1 MPSLRSWPHELLP
14 GRCLPCS
21 DRALNLLSVLKVG
34 EEGRQPFLTPSTLRA
49 GSGYCFLWL
58 GGRWGQPTGGIMD
71 LSDLA
76 TTIFRVQ
83 GSLWASEIPFAL
95 GFNKLLGFSLLSI
108 LEIYRLFKK

>member
-1 MPSLRSWPHELLP
+1 MPSLGSWPHKLLP

-49 GSGYCFLWL
+49 GSGNCFLWL
-58 GGRWGQPTGGIMD
+58 GGRWGQPTRRIMD
-71 LSDLA
+71 VSDLA

-83 GSLWASEIPFAL
+83 CSLWSSEIPLSL
-95 GFNKLLGFSLLSI
+95 GFNKLLGFSLLSS
-108 LEIYRLFKK
+108 LEICRLFF